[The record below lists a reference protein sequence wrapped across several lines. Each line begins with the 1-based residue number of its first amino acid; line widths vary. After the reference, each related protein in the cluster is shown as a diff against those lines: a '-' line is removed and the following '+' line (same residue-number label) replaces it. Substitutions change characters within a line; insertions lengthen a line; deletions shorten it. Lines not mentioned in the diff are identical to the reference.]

1 MNLGL
6 SINNFSNFAVVKNHK
21 TNPVKVPSFGA
32 GQSDKSQ
39 GLTPEQAAALAAA
52 QNINKKTDIPHIT
65 EDDINFAVTCMGQSE
80 VSGNTRDVYDYRSA
94 MYSVYGN
101 DWSKNFN
108 KPSIVYNMN
117 QDERINGETTA
128 LVIPLHPHSRGI
140 RGADN
145 MAMVLSGKVSQKTIN
160 ELVLYMA
167 KVGILNSQPIWGKQ
181 FYVNSTEPKSFMEN
195 PKIKTAIAS
204 FFKQK
209 ELEQAKQANTAQKP
223 KETNDSKGRL
233 DMKVSDINI
242 VNIGLKQDKN
252 NKRVV
257 KDYVRDF
264 LNNDKKFTVVYDKF
278 TENNQEKDMTV
289 MLIPSKKSEWDCITV
304 TFDKKIPQQECK
316 NLINSLVKKNAASVD
331 DENFRG
337 AIVEYFKNVDGGT

>member
-6 SINNFSNFAVVKNHK
+6 SINNFSNLAVMKNHK
-21 TNPVKVPSFGA
+21 TNPVKVPSFGSE
-32 GQSDKSQ
+32 QPDKSK
-39 GLTPEQAAALAAA
+39 GLTPEQAQALAAS
-52 QNINKKTDIPHIT
+52 QNINKKTDILHIT

-160 ELVLYMA
+160 ELILYMVKA
-167 KVGILNSQPIWGKQ
+167 GILNSQPIWDTR

-195 PKIKTAIAS
+195 PRIKTLIAD

-209 ELEQAKQANTAQKP
+209 ELEQTKQANTVEKP
-223 KETNDSKGRL
+223 KETNVSKDGL
-233 DMKVSDINI
+233 AMKVSDINI

-264 LNNDKKFTVVYDKF
+264 LNNDKKFTIVYDKY

-304 TFDKKIPQQECK
+304 TFDKEIPQQECK

-331 DENFRG
+331 DEKFRG